1 MKNLTR
7 LFISLFLFIFLSANA
22 DDYVSPFCPVFKEL
36 NTATKFHYKRAIDN
50 LITSA
55 DYSENLSHLGIS
67 IPVAFDDLRILE
79 TETDSAVCQK
89 FNERFSKLNVDYIY
103 DHEMNKY
110 VTSWFVI
117 YYEVNDR
124 YLVVRHPYSPG
135 SSSGETGPPVMAD
148 VPLYVFDK
156 KILTILVCFPFEM
169 RRMRKVSTD

>member
-1 MKNLTR
+1 MSKLARSFVLLFMFIILT
-7 LFISLFLFIFLSANA
+7 AKA
-22 DDYVSPFCPVFKEL
+22 DDYVSPLCPVFNEL
-36 NTATKFHYKRAIDN
+36 NAATKFHYKRAIDH

-55 DYSENLSHLGIS
+55 DYSENLSNLGIS

-117 YYEVNDR
+117 YYEVDDR

-156 KILTILVCFPFEM
+156 KNLNYIGLLSF
-169 RRMRKVSTD
+169 